1 MIHSV
6 RTEDEKSVLMDSYTD
21 KLLIFDFD
29 PQDSFFRNHRDEAC
43 RRFQKL
49 MEFFS
54 ESTDH
59 GKLYLSYPMIEAF
72 YMSVLLKSVMDISTH
87 FLNDS
92 FLWENCV
99 RAGINS
105 VSAMKVNLPLQAI
118 IGSQ

>member
-49 MEFFS
+49 M
-54 ESTDH
+54 
-59 GKLYLSYPMIEAF
+59 GAEA
-72 YMSVLLKSVMDISTH
+72 
-87 FLNDS
+87 
-92 FLWENCV
+92 
-99 RAGINS
+99 
-105 VSAMKVNLPLQAI
+105 
-118 IGSQ
+118 

>member
-1 MIHSV
+1 MIHSA

-72 YMSVLLKSVMDISTH
+72 LHVRAAEISH
-87 FLNDS
+87 GCFNAFLNDS